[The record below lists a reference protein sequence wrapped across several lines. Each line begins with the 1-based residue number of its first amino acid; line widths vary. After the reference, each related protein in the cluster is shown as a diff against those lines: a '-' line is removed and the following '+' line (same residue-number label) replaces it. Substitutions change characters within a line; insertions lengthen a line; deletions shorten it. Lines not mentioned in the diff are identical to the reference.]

1 MVKTLVCC
9 IAKDE
14 NLYIREWVE
23 HYKNIGF
30 TNVVIYDNNDEDDEQ
45 FDEVIED
52 YIKSGFAIIEN
63 FRGEKDCQQLRAYQ
77 NCYDKYCKINTLGG
91 GDYDWIAFF
100 DVDEFLEL
108 DEGLTLE
115 AFLNK
120 DIFTNAD
127 IIKVCWKN
135 FTDNGLVGVENG
147 NYSIKRFTE
156 TIEEDNQINY
166 LANRSTKIIVRTG
179 LKDFHFYMAPGG
191 EHGWH
196 LPFKFVDC
204 HGNVCRNDTQVINE
218 RIWDT
223 AWLNH
228 YRFKTVEEFLKI
240 KMKRLYPTVGKEKA
254 RQMINLD
261 EFFKYNKW
269 TKEKQKM
276 IDSINERSIF
286 CFIFN
291 YNKDKGAVDLY
302 NNLSGVV
309 PTIIM
314 DTYHKE
320 KGDAIDELKTTNFVC
335 YDNIYYGG
343 LMMKAYEF
351 AKQNDAEYMLVITSD
366 VEIKGHE
373 NFIKSFVDAASR
385 DDIGIW
391 DPSAIQG
398 SSCDGATAIIPTNVH
413 QYCQNTNGMREVNHG
428 EGWAEM
434 INMKVADKLFSH
446 LKLGDNVYGWNI
458 NKALNL
464 LAKKE
469 GFKVVIDDRTTV
481 YHPSGCG
488 YSQIEAKKEGEKFAE
503 RFAEFGIEE
512 EKVKTANEIKSLV
525 CCIGKNEN
533 KYIKEFVEWYKFL
546 GISHIRIYD
555 NNDLLG
561 ERFEEVIQNYI
572 DDGLVDIVDYR
583 GREVCQMEAYTECY
597 KELKNNYDWIFFI
610 DCDEFLILKRAKSI
624 GEYLA
629 MPQFIN
635 FDMIHLNWLTYGDN
649 GHVYYE
655 NKPMMERFKK
665 PISIDTKI
673 AMPQLPENC
682 HIKSIVRGGLDDI
695 QWVGNG
701 FSHTPSPNELRTC
714 NDVGFTKNGNIPLG
728 NMDYQF
734 AWLNHY
740 STKTAEE
747 YADKMK
753 RGFPDSVWDGSKIQ
767 FLLES
772 RFFKTN
778 DVTEEKVQ
786 IFKDKLGI
794 DMSYLLPKEIKKRDD
809 VKIYSLCYSK
819 KDFKF
824 LDDAVITPL
833 QVGAA
838 NGTDVCS
845 LKDNTGD
852 NISDKNYLYIEN
864 TGTYWIWKNIH
875 NAKYKGQ
882 MQYRRPLKGIDE
894 NIDFDDMF
902 EKYDVIT
909 CEPFNHPSHK
919 VPTKEEPMVIPAD
932 TVEQGYAFSNCI
944 DDLII
949 MEYAVKALYPDY
961 AEDWDKYIKNGPD
974 LYYSNGFIMREEDY
988 DRYCEFL
995 FGCLDAWQNMAG
1007 VHNQKELID
1016 HVKYNLETG
1025 KYIRYQNAN
1034 EVTPEAVRWQTS
1046 ILGFLSERI
1055 WTLWLLH
1062 NFKKERIYQTPYIKM
1077 EEGMYT

>member
-1 MVKTLVCC
+1 
-9 IAKDE
+9 
-14 NLYIREWVE
+14 
-23 HYKNIGF
+23 
-30 TNVVIYDNNDEDDEQ
+30 
-45 FDEVIED
+45 
-52 YIKSGFAIIEN
+52 
-63 FRGEKDCQQLRAYQ
+63 
-77 NCYDKYCKINTLGG
+77 
-91 GDYDWIAFF
+91 
-100 DVDEFLEL
+100 
-108 DEGLTLE
+108 
-115 AFLNK
+115 
-120 DIFTNAD
+120 
-127 IIKVCWKN
+127 
-135 FTDNGLVGVENG
+135 
-147 NYSIKRFTE
+147 
-156 TIEEDNQINY
+156 
-166 LANRSTKIIVRTG
+166 
-179 LKDFHFYMAPGG
+179 
-191 EHGWH
+191 
-196 LPFKFVDC
+196 
-204 HGNVCRNDTQVINE
+204 
-218 RIWDT
+218 
-223 AWLNH
+223 
-228 YRFKTVEEFLKI
+228 
-240 KMKRLYPTVGKEKA
+240 
-254 RQMINLD
+254 MINGI
-261 EFFKYNKW
+261 Y
-269 TKEKQKM
+269 
-276 IDSINERSIF
+276 ERSIF

-291 YNKDKGAVDLY
+291 YNKDKGAVELY
-302 NNLSGVV
+302 NNLNSVV

-320 KGDAIDELKTTNFVC
+320 KGDVIEELKNTNFEC

-343 LMMKAYEF
+343 LMIKAYEM
-351 AKQNDAEYMLVITSD
+351 AKKNEAEYMLVITSD
-366 VEIKGHE
+366 VKIKE
-373 NFIKSFVDAASR
+373 YDKFIKSFVDAASR
-385 DDIGIW
+385 DDIGVW

-398 SSCDGATAIIPTNVH
+398 SSCDGVSVIIPTNVH
-413 QYCQNTNGMREVNHG
+413 QYCQNTNGLREVNHG

-469 GFKVVIDDRTTV
+469 GFKVVIDDRTAV
-481 YHPSGCG
+481 YHPGDCG

-512 EKVKTANEIKSLV
+512 EKPKTANEIKSLV

-561 ERFEEVIQNYI
+561 ERFEDAIQNHI
-572 DDGLVDIVDYR
+572 DGGFVDIVDYR
-583 GREVCQMEAYTECY
+583 GREVCQAQAYTECY
-597 KELKNNYDWIFFI
+597 KELKNDYDWIFFI
-610 DCDEFLILKRAKSI
+610 DCDEFLILKVNKSV
-624 GEYLA
+624 GQYL
-629 MPQFIN
+629 
-635 FDMIHLNWLTYGDN
+635 
-649 GHVYYE
+649 
-655 NKPMMERFKK
+655 
-665 PISIDTKI
+665 

-695 QWVGNG
+695 QWVGEG

-767 FLLES
+767 YLLET

-778 DVTEEKVQ
+778 DVTDEKVKV
-786 IFKDKLGI
+786 FKDKLGI
-794 DMSYLLPKEIKKRDD
+794 DMSYLLPKDIKKRDD

-819 KDFKF
+819 KNFNF

-845 LKDNTGD
+845 LKDNTED

-864 TGTYWIWKNIH
+864 TGTYWIWKNVH
-875 NAKYKGQ
+875 GAKYKGQ
-882 MQYRRPLKGIDE
+882 MQYRRPLKDIDE
-894 NIDFDDMF
+894 NTDFDKIF
-902 EKYDVIT
+902 ESHDVIT
-909 CEPFNHPSHK
+909 CEPFNHPLHK
-919 VPTKEEPMVIPAD
+919 TPTKEEPMVIPAD

-944 DDLII
+944 DDLLI
-949 MEYAVKALYPDY
+949 MEYALKALYPDY
-961 AEDWDKYIKNGPD
+961 ADDWDKYIKNGPD
-974 LYYSNGFIMREEDY
+974 LYYSNGFIMRENDY

-995 FGCLDAWQNMAG
+995 FNCLDAWQNMAG

-1016 HVKYNLETG
+1016 HVRYNLETG
-1025 KYIRYQNAN
+1025 KYIRYTNQS

>member
-1 MVKTLVCC
+1 M
-9 IAKDE
+9 
-14 NLYIREWVE
+14 
-23 HYKNIGF
+23 
-30 TNVVIYDNNDEDDEQ
+30 
-45 FDEVIED
+45 
-52 YIKSGFAIIEN
+52 
-63 FRGEKDCQQLRAYQ
+63 
-77 NCYDKYCKINTLGG
+77 
-91 GDYDWIAFF
+91 
-100 DVDEFLEL
+100 
-108 DEGLTLE
+108 
-115 AFLNK
+115 
-120 DIFTNAD
+120 
-127 IIKVCWKN
+127 
-135 FTDNGLVGVENG
+135 
-147 NYSIKRFTE
+147 
-156 TIEEDNQINY
+156 
-166 LANRSTKIIVRTG
+166 
-179 LKDFHFYMAPGG
+179 
-191 EHGWH
+191 
-196 LPFKFVDC
+196 
-204 HGNVCRNDTQVINE
+204 
-218 RIWDT
+218 
-223 AWLNH
+223 
-228 YRFKTVEEFLKI
+228 
-240 KMKRLYPTVGKEKA
+240 
-254 RQMINLD
+254 
-261 EFFKYNKW
+261 
-269 TKEKQKM
+269 
-276 IDSINERSIF
+276 
-286 CFIFN
+286 
-291 YNKDKGAVDLY
+291 
-302 NNLSGVV
+302 
-309 PTIIM
+309 
-314 DTYHKE
+314 
-320 KGDAIDELKTTNFVC
+320 
-335 YDNIYYGG
+335 
-343 LMMKAYEF
+343 
-351 AKQNDAEYMLVITSD
+351 
-366 VEIKGHE
+366 
-373 NFIKSFVDAASR
+373 
-385 DDIGIW
+385 
-391 DPSAIQG
+391 
-398 SSCDGATAIIPTNVH
+398 
-413 QYCQNTNGMREVNHG
+413 
-428 EGWAEM
+428 
-434 INMKVADKLFSH
+434 
-446 LKLGDNVYGWNI
+446 
-458 NKALNL
+458 
-464 LAKKE
+464 
-469 GFKVVIDDRTTV
+469 
-481 YHPSGCG
+481 
-488 YSQIEAKKEGEKFAE
+488 
-503 RFAEFGIEE
+503 
-512 EKVKTANEIKSLV
+512 V

-655 NKPMMERFKK
+655 NKPLMERFKK

-682 HIKSIVRGGLDDI
+682 HIKSIVRGGLDNI